1 MVNGGLVI
9 TNDNCIGCNKC
20 ISVCSCV
27 GACRSSEAEGRN
39 RIDVDGSKCVACGA
53 CFDVCEHNARE
64 FTDDTEEFFNALKK
78 GERISLLLAP
88 AFKANYPGEYE
99 KVLGGLKGLGVNRI
113 ISVSFGA
120 DITTWGYLNYIQ
132 KHNFTG
138 GISQPCP
145 AVVGYIERYIP
156 ELIPKLFP
164 VQSPMMCA
172 AIYARKV
179 MGITDKLAFISPCI
193 AKKLEMEEPANK
205 GYIQY
210 NVTFSH
216 LMEYVKKH
224 NIHGDLC
231 SDEIEY
237 GLGSLYPMPG
247 GLKENVYWFLGE
259 SVFIRQIEGEKHMY
273 EFLEKN
279 KDRIAKDKTPYLFI
293 DALNCADGCLCG
305 TATEPEISKTDD
317 ALYNVLKIREDVK
330 KNSLASAWS
339 KKLSPKQRLRKFN
352 HQFRNL
358 DLNDYL
364 RTYENLSAQCRN
376 SIPSEEQKQAIFNS
390 MNKTTYETQHINCSC
405 CGYDSCEDM
414 VTAIHNGFNKKEN
427 CIYYIKNQVEE
438 QRENAM
444 MLAKENEEEKEIVKQ
459 QGENIIVT
467 VNEIN
472 DSFEVLHEA
481 VDNMADGNASNAEE
495 STEIAK
501 HMHEI
506 TDFCRDLNK
515 SMYEINDMIAELTH
529 NNEDV
534 VSIAEQTNLLALN
547 AAIEAARAG
556 EAGKGFA
563 VVADE
568 INSLSMESS
577 NATSKIDAILKDII
591 ETVDSTHKVMEQNN
605 EVVNV
610 SSVRLEDTVKIFK
623 AMLKSSEEVIGITGV
638 LKTELED
645 IVVIKEQLLGVMKR
659 VDDSSKN
666 FMATTEGISA
676 STEEQVAGLANIV
689 KTMKDMQS
697 GMEQLYN
704 VLHNGKENKEQ
715 PSA

>member
-1 MVNGGLVI
+1 MVNGGLVV

-27 GACRSSEAEGRN
+27 GACRPSEEEGRN
-39 RIDVDGSKCVACGA
+39 RIDVDGSKCIACGA
-53 CFDVCEHNARE
+53 CFDVCEHGARE
-64 FTDDTEEFFNALKK
+64 FADDTVEFFNALKK
-78 GERISLLLAP
+78 GEQISLLLAP

-193 AKKLEMEEPANK
+193 AKKLEMEEPSNK

-216 LMEYVKKH
+216 LIEYVKKH
-224 NIHGDLC
+224 NIHGNLC

-237 GLGSLYPMPG
+237 GLGSIYPMPG

-279 KDRIAKDKTPYLFI
+279 KDRIAKDRTPYLFI
-293 DALNCADGCLCG
+293 DALNCANGCLCG

-317 ALYNVLKIREDVK
+317 ALYNTLKIREDVK

-339 KKLSPKQRLRKFN
+339 KKLTPKQRLKKFN
-352 HQFRNL
+352 RQFRNL

-364 RTYENLSAQCRN
+364 RTYEDLSAQCRN

-427 CIYYIKNQVEE
+427 CIYYIKSQVEE

-444 MLAKENEEEKEIVKQ
+444 VLARENEEEKEIIKQ
-459 QGENIIVT
+459 QGENIIIT

-472 DSFEVLHEA
+472 DNFEVLHEA

-515 SMYEINDMIAELTH
+515 SMYEINDMISELTH

-547 AAIEAARAG
+547 ASIEAARAG
-556 EAGKGFA
+556 EAGRGFA

-568 INSLSMESS
+568 INNL
-577 NATSKIDAILKDII
+577 ATSSRDTASRSNDSQEKILQYVSKII
-591 ETVDSTHKVMEQNN
+591 EDSHKLMDITTDINIRVDS
-605 EVVNV
+605 
-610 SSVRLEDTVKIFK
+610 L
-623 AMLKSSEEVIGITGV
+623 A
-638 LKTELED
+638 
-645 IVVIKEQLLGVMKR
+645 
-659 VDDSSKN
+659 
-666 FMATTEGISA
+666 A
-676 STEEQVAGLANIV
+676 STEQIAASAEVILTTSDDV
-689 KTMKDMQS
+689 KDKLGTLVED
-697 GMEQLYN
+697 
-704 VLHNGKENKEQ
+704 NKRLG
-715 PSA
+715 

>member
-1 MVNGGLVI
+1 MVNKGLVI

-20 ISVCSCV
+20 ISVCSCT
-27 GACRSSEAEGRN
+27 GACVSTEKDGKN
-39 RIDVDGSKCVACGA
+39 RIDVDGDKCVACGA
-53 CFDVCEHNARE
+53 CFDVCEHGARE
-64 FTDDTEEFFNALKK
+64 FTDDTEEFFKALKR
-78 GERISLLLAP
+78 GEKISLLLAP

-99 KVLGGLKGLGVNRI
+99 KVLGGLKNLGANRI

-132 KHNFTG
+132 KHDFKG

-145 AVVGYIERYIP
+145 AVVGYIERYLP
-156 ELIPKLFP
+156 ELLPKLFP

-193 AKKLEMEEPANK
+193 AKKLEMEEPSNK

-210 NVTFSH
+210 NVTFAH
-216 LMEYVKKH
+216 LMEYVKEH
-224 NIHGDLC
+224 NIHGNLC

-273 EFLEKN
+273 EFFEKN
-279 KDRIAKDKTPYLFI
+279 KERIAKERTPYLFI
-293 DALNCADGCLCG
+293 DALNCAEGCLCG
-305 TATEPEISKTDD
+305 TATDPEISKTDD
-317 ALYNVLKIREDVK
+317 ALYNVLEIRESVK
-330 KNSLASAWS
+330 KSGLASAWS
-339 KKLSPKQRLRKFN
+339 KKLSPKQRLKKFN

-364 RTYENLSAQCRN
+364 RTYENLSGSCKN
-376 SIPSEEQKQAIFNS
+376 DIPSEEQKQEIFKS
-390 MNKTTYETQHINCSC
+390 MNKNTYETQHINCSC
-405 CGYDSCEDM
+405 CGYNCCEDM

-427 CIYYIKNQVEE
+427 CIYYIKSQVEE

-444 MLAKENEEEKEIVKQ
+444 VLARENEEEKEIIKQ
-459 QGENIIVT
+459 QGENIIET

-472 DSFEVLHEA
+472 NSFEILHEA
-481 VDNMADGNASNAEE
+481 VGNMSNGNTSNADE

-501 HMHEI
+501 HMHDI
-506 TDFCRDLNK
+506 TNFCKVLNK
-515 SMYEINDMIAELTH
+515 SMYEINDMISELTH

-547 AAIEAARAG
+547 ASIEAARAG
-556 EAGKGFA
+556 EAGRGFA

-568 INSLSMESS
+568 INNL
-577 NATSKIDAILKDII
+577 ATSSRDTASRSNESQEKILQYVSKII
-591 ETVDSTHKVMEQNN
+591 EDSKNLM
-605 EVVNV
+605 
-610 SSVRLEDTVKIFK
+610 D
-623 AMLKSSEEVIGITGV
+623 ITA
-638 LKTELED
+638 D
-645 IVVIKEQLLGVMKR
+645 INIR
-659 VDDSSKN
+659 VDN
-666 FMATTEGISA
+666 LAA
-676 STEEQVAGLANIV
+676 STEQIAASADIILSTSDDVKDKLAGLVEENNI
-689 KTMKDMQS
+689 Q
-697 GMEQLYN
+697 E
-704 VLHNGKENKEQ
+704 
-715 PSA
+715 